1 MRSSNSNFLKGDF
14 TLLPRIAILQLRP
27 SKNKEEN
34 PTGSGSSTSTNLE
47 LNPAEIEENSGG
59 KSSSNKQPRK
69 RRKSLVNLLF
79 SKSTSQDNKD
89 EKQQQPAAAASVS
102 KSELQLLQH
111 QSSDGSTSTT
121 TTTTTSLTS
130 NSGGQKLHF
139 RRLSEIIVRASN
151 KTSSSQQ
158 SQQSSRPPPPSSL
171 EVTITP
177 SLTSTAASKNKNDSS
192 SCFLEANHGDRKAGT
207 TSSPSS
213 QFLSQLFPYRRRR
226 SSVNHMD
233 NTKEFRE
240 IKKESIEA
248 TRRRMSSFPPSD
260 GDESAIILEKIHY
273 ISSIQAAA
281 ASEDKTPTVSESTN
295 ISPLKLLKK
304 NLKTSTTTIGGV
316 ADRGCIEDSSAT
328 TEDAAAG
335 SLFLRGHVQKESK
348 EWKSAIE
355 IGNQQHGRHHHQPR
369 TPTTEHMIRSEVIAA
384 AASAKYDYLF
394 LAPSLTYTSRRG
406 SSPLVAE
413 LNALRVADQRDK
425 KAQQS
430 AAAAAAASASV
441 DQAKQQNQQP
451 LRPGVVVFPKRKIE
465 DVPGIFI
472 PKNKPATSKG
482 YDEDLGSRIT
492 QFLGVKIEDQ
502 RNRRRHSVS
511 DPALI
516 QNRLINPS
524 SAPCASQPRP
534 IWANLQPRSPY
545 ASTQDLLPLLPR

>member
-1 MRSSNSNFLKGDF
+1 
-14 TLLPRIAILQLRP
+14 
-27 SKNKEEN
+27 
-34 PTGSGSSTSTNLE
+34 
-47 LNPAEIEENSGG
+47 
-59 KSSSNKQPRK
+59 
-69 RRKSLVNLLF
+69 
-79 SKSTSQDNKD
+79 
-89 EKQQQPAAAASVS
+89 
-102 KSELQLLQH
+102 
-111 QSSDGSTSTT
+111 
-121 TTTTTSLTS
+121 
-130 NSGGQKLHF
+130 
-139 RRLSEIIVRASN
+139 
-151 KTSSSQQ
+151 
-158 SQQSSRPPPPSSL
+158 
-171 EVTITP
+171 
-177 SLTSTAASKNKNDSS
+177 
-192 SCFLEANHGDRKAGT
+192 
-207 TSSPSS
+207 
-213 QFLSQLFPYRRRR
+213 
-226 SSVNHMD
+226 MD

-281 ASEDKTPTVSESTN
+281 ASEAKTPTVSESTN

-304 NLKTSTTTIGGV
+304 NLKTSTTTIGGG
-316 ADRGCIEDSSAT
+316 ADRGCLEDSSAT
-328 TEDAAAG
+328 TEDADAG

-355 IGNQQHGRHHHQPR
+355 IGNQQHGRHYHQPR

-430 AAAAAAASASV
+430 AAAAAASASV

>member
-1 MRSSNSNFLKGDF
+1 MLH
-14 TLLPRIAILQLRP
+14 IAVLQLRP
-27 SKNKEEN
+27 QKNKDEN
-34 PTGSGSSTSTNLE
+34 TGGSSNNLE
-47 LNPAEIEENSGG
+47 LDEVEE
-59 KSSSNKQPRK
+59 KSSKQPRK

-79 SKSTSQDNKD
+79 SKSTSQDNN
-89 EKQQQPAAAASVS
+89 EKPQAAAS
-102 KSELQLLQH
+102 KNDLHLLQH
-111 QSSDGSTSTT
+111 PDSSS
-121 TTTTTSLTS
+121 SLTS

-139 RRLSEIIVRASN
+139 RRLSEIIVRASSSSSN
-151 KTSSSQQ
+151 KTSSQQ
-158 SQQSSRPPPPSSL
+158 PQAQQRPPPPSSL
-171 EVTITP
+171 EVTT
-177 SLTSTAASKNKNDSS
+177 TSTKNKSD
-192 SCFLEANHGDRKAGT
+192 SCFLEANHGDRKQGHHQAATTTT
-207 TSSPSS
+207 TSATSPASS

-260 GDESAIILEKIHY
+260 GDESAIMLEKIHY
-273 ISSIQAAA
+273 LSSIQAASEA
-281 ASEDKTPTVSESTN
+281 ATPVSEST
-295 ISPLKLLKK
+295 SPLKLLKK
-304 NLKTSTTTIGGV
+304 NLRTTIGGGGGG
-316 ADRGCIEDSSAT
+316 GCIAAYNTGGAAE
-328 TEDAAAG
+328 AAAG
-335 SLFLRGHVQKESK
+335 SGGLGLRGHRESK

-355 IGNQQHGRHHHQPR
+355 ISSKDFQHQPR
-369 TPTTEHMIRSEVIAA
+369 TPTTEHMIRTEVIAA
-384 AASAKYDYLF
+384 VASAKYDHLF

-413 LNALRVADQRDK
+413 LNALRAADQRDK
-425 KAQQS
+425 KAAADEAASS
-430 AAAAAAASASV
+430 AAE
-441 DQAKQQNQQP
+441 AKQ

-472 PKNKPATSKG
+472 PKNKATKG
-482 YDEDLGSRIT
+482 FDEADFGTRIT

-545 ASTQDLLPLLPR
+545 ASAQDLLPLLPRYFS

>member
-1 MRSSNSNFLKGDF
+1 MNKTMPLAEILLFFVTKSLILATSSS
-14 TLLPRIAILQLRP
+14 A
-27 SKNKEEN
+27 SKND
-34 PTGSGSSTSTNLE
+34 
-47 LNPAEIEENSGG
+47 LN
-59 KSSSNKQPRK
+59 
-69 RRKSLVNLLF
+69 
-79 SKSTSQDNKD
+79 
-89 EKQQQPAAAASVS
+89 
-102 KSELQLLQH
+102 LLQH
-111 QSSDGSTSTT
+111 PDSSS
-121 TTTTTSLTS
+121 SLTS

-139 RRLSEIIVRASN
+139 RRLSEIIVRASSSSN
-151 KTSSSQQ
+151 KTSSQHQPQQ
-158 SQQSSRPPPPSSL
+158 RPPPPSSL

-177 SLTSTAASKNKNDSS
+177 SLTSTAASKNKNDSSSS

-281 ASEDKTPTVSESTN
+281 ASEAKTPTVSESTN

-304 NLKTSTTTIGGV
+304 NLKTSTTTIGGG
-316 ADRGCIEDSSAT
+316 ADRGCLEDSSAT

-430 AAAAAAASASV
+430 AAAAASASV

>member
-14 TLLPRIAILQLRP
+14 TSVPRIAILQLRP

-34 PTGSGSSTSTNLE
+34 PTGSGSSTNLE

-89 EKQQQPAAAASVS
+89 EKQQQPAAAASAS
-102 KSELQLLQH
+102 KNELQLLQH
-111 QSSDGSTSTT
+111 QSADGSTS

-177 SLTSTAASKNKNDSS
+177 SLTSTAASKNKNDSSSS

-281 ASEDKTPTVSESTN
+281 ASEAKTPTVSESTN

-304 NLKTSTTTIGGV
+304 NLKTSTTTIGGG
-316 ADRGCIEDSSAT
+316 ADRGCIEDSFAT

-430 AAAAAAASASV
+430 AAAAASASASV